1 MRSPEVT
8 AQSST
13 CETFGFRIDKI
24 SQARVLVPSF
34 EILIYSNRNESL
46 IAILYTIYICI
57 YIYTRGLAS
66 SVFLESSEASN
77 FTPKKL
83 VVNFSNF
90 HFLPLASLSNES
102 SNFIVSIYS
111 PVARPERL
119 NIYEFTI
126 RKTHGYM
133 KIYRF
138 KISEIKYS

>member
-46 IAILYTIYICI
+46 IAILYAI
-57 YIYTRGLAS
+57 YIYIYIRADSSL

-126 RKTHGYM
+126 RKTHGYT

>member
-46 IAILYTIYICI
+46 IAILYAI
-57 YIYTRGLAS
+57 YIYIHADSSS

>member
-46 IAILYTIYICI
+46 IAILYAI
-57 YIYTRGLAS
+57 YIYIYIRADSSL